1 MVEKVNFTTMPR
13 DEALSWL
20 RNAVEENAGL
30 KAALQA
36 HAKAQQTVSKAEQA
50 LNAAEN
56 AAKPHAD
63 KATTLLNEMG
73 DGNPSALLNAI
84 KLSDDF
90 KEVIGFDAS
99 ARGLGA

>member
-1 MVEKVNFTTMPR
+1 MDQKVNFNTMPR
-13 DEALSWL
+13 DETLSWL
-20 RNAVEENAGL
+20 RIAVEENAGL

-36 HAKAQQTVSKAEQA
+36 YAKAQQTVNKAEQA
-50 LNAAEN
+50 LDVAEN

-73 DGNPSALLNAI
+73 DGSPLALLAAI